1 MAQEEIFGPVVCA
14 VPFETEEEAI
24 AIAIDIPYGLG
35 CSIWTKDVARAHRVA
50 RDVEAGDIWI
60 NGHRLHPGVPWGG
73 FKDSG
78 YGREGRFDFIHEY
91 TAPKYVCVRL
101 EAQGSDWYASEG
113 PGKRLN

>member
-50 RDVEAGDIWI
+50 RDVEAGVIWI
-60 NGHRLHPGVPWGG
+60 NVTGFIQAFHGAVSRTAGTAERGDSTSSTNTQPLSMSAYGWKPRGPTGMLPKAPGN
-73 FKDSG
+73 
-78 YGREGRFDFIHEY
+78 
-91 TAPKYVCVRL
+91 A
-101 EAQGSDWYASEG
+101 
-113 PGKRLN
+113 